1 MVANLT
7 AGGTEEGAA
16 VRVTSPSSVATVVVV
31 VFGCGG
37 RDVMSDAA
45 TIPEIVGFGTD
56 VPTDDPH
63 AAMVAARTIVVTAR
77 TIIARV

>member
-31 VFGCGG
+31 VSGCGG
-37 RDVMSDAA
+37 RDVMSDV
-45 TIPEIVGFGTD
+45 TTTPEIVGFGAD
-56 VPTDDPH
+56 VPTDDLH
-63 AAMVAARTIVVTAR
+63 APTAAARTNVVTTR
-77 TIIARV
+77 TIIVRV